1 MNCSPLVPSGKW
13 TQASGH
19 IEGDL
24 RSWDSECGAAPVS
37 QRCPAVWGT
46 LSYSV
51 LNPRAVKRH
60 CVERSPQLELLMSR
74 AGEAAA

>member
-1 MNCSPLVPSGKW
+1 MVLP
-13 TQASGH
+13 TA
-19 IEGDL
+19 
-24 RSWDSECGAAPVS
+24 S
-37 QRCPAVWGT
+37 QRCPGVWGT

-74 AGEAAA
+74 AGEAATQGMEALLIKQGAR